1 MECGEVGLEQLMTL
15 LRNGHCTN
23 VYILRAERCVFPA
36 VDEAVTPLARALRH
50 SDEEY
55 VVDLLPPVVSLEL
68 WLRLS
73 TAISLPV
80 LYGQSE

>member
-1 MECGEVGLEQLMTL
+1 MGTVQMYIYFEPNDASSQQLTRL
-15 LRNGHCTN
+15 SRHWHGRYAT
-23 VYILRAERCVFPA
+23 
-36 VDEAVTPLARALRH
+36 VTV
-50 SDEEY
+50 EY

-73 TAISLPV
+73 TAISLPA